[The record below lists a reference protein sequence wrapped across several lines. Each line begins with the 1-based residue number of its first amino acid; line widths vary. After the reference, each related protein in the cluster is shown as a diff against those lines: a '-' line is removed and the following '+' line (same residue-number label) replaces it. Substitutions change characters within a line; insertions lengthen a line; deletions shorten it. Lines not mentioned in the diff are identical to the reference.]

1 MRLIILNRKRLGVTI
16 IIVGLML
23 ILFGFEK
30 KFDGRLKYVALIQN
44 NINSLK
50 KYEVSELKFSY
61 KLPDKWTTQKEDFGG
76 GEIVYHNNF
85 SSDDSVIYG
94 FVQVWNMREDL
105 KSFLEKSKD
114 LSDKYATYKDYKLTP
129 ITVKKYEGYQLT
141 YTMSISDEGVYKGYE
156 YFLKDKGKLYRFSFF
171 VREVN
176 YKETMATIFK
186 TIVDTMEISE

>member
-50 KYEVSELKFSY
+50 KYEVPDLKFSY

-85 SSDDSVIYG
+85 SSEDSVIYG
-94 FVQVWNMREDL
+94 FVQIWNMREDL
-105 KSFLEKSKD
+105 KSFLERSKD
-114 LSDKYATYKDYKLTP
+114 LSDKYAIYKDYKMTP
-129 ITVKKYEGYQLT
+129 IIVKKYEGFQVT
-141 YTMSISDEGVYKGYE
+141 YTMTISDEGVYKGYE
-156 YFLKDKGKLYRFSFF
+156 YFLKDKGKLFRFSFF

-176 YKETMATIFK
+176 YKETMPTIFK
-186 TIVDTMEISE
+186 TIVDTMEINK

>member
-50 KYEVSELKFSY
+50 KYEVTELRFSY

-94 FVQVWNMREDL
+94 FVQVWNMREEL
-105 KSFLEKSKD
+105 KSFLGKSKD

-129 ITVKKYEGYQLT
+129 ITVKGYEGYQLT

-186 TIVDTMEISE
+186 TIVDTMEVSE